1 MELNQMELSLAELIQ
16 MELYKTEVH
25 VMELF
30 QMEVVKSCQHVIG
43 WDSNDYDKEDYEL
56 DLSDNEA

>member
-1 MELNQMELSLAELIQ
+1 MELSLAELIQ
-16 MELYKTEVH
+16 MELYKMEVH

-30 QMEVVKSCQHVIG
+30 QIDVIGACQQVIG

-56 DLSDNEA
+56 DLSDNEAESRP

>member
-1 MELNQMELSLAELIQ
+1 MELSLMELIQ
-16 MELYKTEVH
+16 MELYRMEVH

-30 QMEVVKSCQHVIG
+30 QMEVIESCRQVIG
-43 WDSNDYDKEDYEL
+43 WDESDYDKEDYEL

>member
-1 MELNQMELSLAELIQ
+1 MELSLIELIQ
-16 MELYKTEVH
+16 MELYKIELH

-30 QMEVVKSCQHVIG
+30 QMELNKELNEVIG
-43 WDSNDYDKEDYEL
+43 WKETDYDKEDYEL